1 MALSASNDSEYA
13 RLGLVFDFAISNPSS
28 VAVEDVTLSFWIEE
42 PGWMVFPLSLHESCE
57 EPDCFLGSFSGHQ
70 SMTGQAIAYTDFQ
83 LTNEVTLH
91 GEVSW
96 FERTSDIRRLKAQV
110 HVSLVE
116 DHEPGAIL
124 WTEPSG
130 AHVNNCGMSVAVDS
144 EAVYAGFQ
152 EVLYAVS
159 KSNGE
164 RLWRIETDVV
174 MWQPVL
180 ADGRIYVTG
189 SRFGE
194 DRMFIRSLNASNGAL
209 DWEHIVVDRIERSPV
224 AVHDGSIFFTSI
236 DPVID
241 GHSEYSYLTSL
252 DASTGAVNWEYRV
265 DKWIST
271 PPVQFDNEIFVGTYT
286 SFGPDAGEDYLYS
299 IDSISGELVRRYHTV
314 GGHLKTPLIANGT
327 AYVVS
332 GYGSIYSMDLTT
344 GTKNWQN
351 FEEGGRYGEPVL
363 SDGIVFV
370 LRYDED
376 TGEYYAMHA
385 LDAASG
391 SLKWSYSIEV
401 EPLFGEEESWRYRL
415 KKPTAANGMVYVPSE
430 INVVAVDALSG
441 REIWEGF
448 YGDTCGPLVAA
459 DDVLYG
465 KGGDFMIFAIQAQ

>member
-1 MALSASNDSEYA
+1 MNGSHIPVHRAAQIGLLALLVTLLLAGACDDESRHEIPTRTAQGFEPTPTPTPTPEPTPTPTPTPEPTPTPTPTPEPTSTPTPTPEPTPTPTPTPEPTSTPTPTPEPTPTPTPTPEPTPTPTPTPEPTPNASEGELSLALSASNDSEYA

-130 AHVNNCGMSVAVDS
+130 AHGNNCGMSVAVDS

-209 DWEHIVVDRIERSPV
+209 
-224 AVHDGSIFFTSI
+224 
-236 DPVID
+236 
-241 GHSEYSYLTSL
+241 
-252 DASTGAVNWEYRV
+252 
-265 DKWIST
+265 
-271 PPVQFDNEIFVGTYT
+271 
-286 SFGPDAGEDYLYS
+286 
-299 IDSISGELVRRYHTV
+299 
-314 GGHLKTPLIANGT
+314 
-327 AYVVS
+327 VS
-332 GYGSIYSMDLTT
+332 
-344 GTKNWQN
+344 
-351 FEEGGRYGEPVL
+351 
-363 SDGIVFV
+363 
-370 LRYDED
+370 
-376 TGEYYAMHA
+376 
-385 LDAASG
+385 
-391 SLKWSYSIEV
+391 
-401 EPLFGEEESWRYRL
+401 
-415 KKPTAANGMVYVPSE
+415 
-430 INVVAVDALSG
+430 
-441 REIWEGF
+441 
-448 YGDTCGPLVAA
+448 
-459 DDVLYG
+459 
-465 KGGDFMIFAIQAQ
+465 